1 VRVSLQR
8 AIEQPGVV
16 PNVEATV
23 IEAEEV
29 MQSQELSVTG
39 GEVAIHKE
47 VGAEET
53 LAMSLLVPML
63 MSHSAMEA
71 LQVLSMLEMS
81 LWVWDNLSSNHS
93 AERAH

>member
-1 VRVSLQR
+1 M
-8 AIEQPGVV
+8 
-16 PNVEATV
+16 

-39 GEVAIHKE
+39 CEVAIHKE

>member
-1 VRVSLQR
+1 
-8 AIEQPGVV
+8 VV
-16 PNVEATV
+16 QNVEATV

-53 LAMSLLVPML
+53 LAILSLLVPML